1 MSLVASKEKEIIHIL
16 LLLALSPQRSDE
28 ALAAF
33 ERLSEREREDLL
45 SLAASNHVV
54 LRVLEPLARQAR
66 SRMAA
71 EAEKSGNKSTALAAI
86 AEWAGAQIE
95 RERAR
100 VAHALAGLQEICRE
114 LEAAGCATT
123 VMKSL
128 DHYPDLGSDLDLYTT
143 ADERAVSEVMCKRF
157 QAHTEARSWGDRLA
171 HKWNFAVAGLP
182 EAVEVHAQRLGQT
195 GEHTRMAERFVSRRM
210 EKTVGGYS
218 FMVPAPEERLIVA
231 TLQRMYRHFYFRV
244 CDIANSGAL
253 VDSKAVDFA
262 ELKKAAEMG
271 GIWPGVCSYLKI
283 VSDYLARYRGYG
295 LELPKAVL
303 EGAPFGGEKVFVRA
317 QYIRVPILPQGAKL
331 YTKQVTQTALD
342 GNVVATLRL
351 SLLPP
356 LASVAALSYK
366 LTGSDKGIW

>member
-1 MSLVASKEKEIIHIL
+1 MSLASSKEKEVIHIL
-16 LLLALSPQRSDE
+16 SLLALNSHHCEE
-28 ALAAF
+28 AFTAF
-33 ERLSEREREDLL
+33 ARLNEEDREEMV

-54 LRVLEPLARQAR
+54 LRALEPLQREAR
-66 SRMAA
+66 SRMADA
-71 EAEKSGNKSTALAAI
+71 GNGGGSVWLASMV
-86 AEWAGAQIE
+86 EWAAAQIQT
-95 RERAR
+95 ERAR
-100 VAHALAGLQEICRE
+100 IAHALAGLHEICRE

-143 ADERAVSEVMCKRF
+143 ANESAVAAVMTKRF
-157 QAHTEARSWGDRLA
+157 QAHMEARSWGDRLA
-171 HKWNFAVAGLP
+171 HKWNFGVPGLP

-195 GEHTRMAERFVSRRM
+195 GEHTRMAERFVSRRV

-218 FMVPAPEERLIVA
+218 FWVPAPEERLIVA
-231 TLQRMYRHFYFRV
+231 TLQRMYRHFYFRI

-253 VDSKAVDFA
+253 LDSGAVDFA
-262 ELKKAAEMG
+262 ELKRAAEMG

-283 VSDYLARYRGYG
+283 VSDYLERYRGYG

-303 EGAPFGGEKVFVRA
+303 QAAPFGGEKIFVRA
-317 QYIRVPILPQGAKL
+317 KFIRVPIVPQAAKL
-331 YTKQVTQTALD
+331 YTRQVTRTALD

-356 LASVAALSYK
+356 LASAAALSYK